1 MNAKEPTEE
10 GEELRHRYS
19 LFDAVEKGD
28 IKEVNLLLDG
38 GWHIDQRDDRDER
51 SGMTP
56 LMSAAEIGHEMI
68 VKELIRRGAKVN
80 LKDKGFFGSG
90 GGYTALHYSVRG
102 EHETIAKLL
111 LNAGADAN
119 AMARDSAGTPLM
131 QAVEKRNVSLV
142 KTLLSAGADPNIRD
156 KTVGATAL
164 HTAAYEGYDDIAD
177 LLLKHG
183 ANVNAKNGPGGT
195 PLVHAIWQKQFDLV
209 RKLLSSGANPSL
221 TGARGVTP
229 LMWAVMSDCE
239 ELVKQLLEMKVDPNA
254 KSENGRTALDI
265 AVRENKP
272 VLANLISSV
281 GGQSGDELIV
291 RQRRTRTAILQRPDL
306 SGKSKSVEFRIA
318 VSGMSSI
325 LGTPAEALVRGYE
338 GGASFQASK
347 NQIQQVL
354 EQEHEDYLQNGFY
367 LFECQYGKRVGLLP
381 TADKYEVIAVM
392 QTSDPNGGRTTA
404 EIAAWLRELERRQ
417 PVKLSGIGRDFLA
430 GEFTTPIVNSR
441 KLAKDLA
448 DICPDLLDSCPSIA
462 MIANELRKTKMLFLW
477 WD

>member
-1 MNAKEPTEE
+1 MARDINA
-10 GEELRHRYS
+10 YS
-19 LFDAVEKGD
+19 LLDAAAAGD
-28 IKEVNLLLDG
+28 LKEVGRLIKAG
-38 GWHIDQRDDRDER
+38 CAIDQRDDRDDR
-51 SGMTP
+51 WGMTP
-56 LMSAAEIGHEMI
+56 LMCAAEAGHET
-68 VKELIRRGAKVN
+68 VLKELLRRGAKVN

-90 GGYTALHYSVRG
+90 GGYTALHYAVRG
-102 EHETIAKLL
+102 EHLTISKVLRK
-111 LNAGADAN
+111 AGADVN
-119 AMARDSAGTPLM
+119 AIARDASGTPLM
-131 QAVEKRNVSLV
+131 QAVEKRNMRLV
-142 KTLLSAGADPNIRD
+142 KMLLQAGADPNIRD
-156 KTVGATAL
+156 KGVGATPL
-164 HTAAYEGYDDIAD
+164 HIAAHEGYGDIANA
-177 LLLKHG
+177 LLRHG
-183 ANVNAKNGPGGT
+183 ADINAKNDPGGT
-195 PLVHAIWQKQFDLV
+195 PLVEAIWQKHFDLV
-209 RKLLSSGANPSL
+209 KKLLSCGADPSL
-221 TGARGVTP
+221 PGARGFTP

-239 ELVKQLLEMKVDPNA
+239 ELVKQLLAMKVDPNA

-367 LFECQYGKRVGLLP
+367 LFECQYGKRIGLLP

-448 DICPDLLDSCPSIA
+448 DICPDLLDSCPSTA